1 MTYTNISFYDL
12 YDDLKLYDDVYY
24 DLNYDVN

>member
-24 DLNYDVN
+24 GVNYDVN